1 MWILIFIGIDGAE
14 GEVLSGR
21 LTLGQ
26 HVEEGRFPHVR
37 YSDYTNFQIGPDTA
51 NKRFPFRFLD
61 FLWRHPRKNRNLY
74 RHHFPLPPSLPQFDP
89 SREKRRFIFSTL
101 LTRGS
106 RQTEEKKKTIYQYL
120 HIHGARVRGRRN
132 ENDSAFVGIRA
143 PRLSSSSIPTL
154 GIFNICPRPC
164 LERNQRGR
172 VK

>member
-1 MWILIFIGIDGAE
+1 MVQKGKFSAAAWLLVNTLKKVDFP
-14 GEVLSGR
+14 
-21 LTLGQ
+21 TLGIPTIPTFKL
-26 HVEEGRFPHVR
+26 VPTRPISG
-37 YSDYTNFQIGPDTA
+37 
-51 NKRFPFRFLD
+51 FRSGSSIFFGAILGKIEIYIVIIFL
-61 FLWRHPRKNRNLY
+61 F
-74 RHHFPLPPSLPQFDP
+74 LPPSFLPQFDP

-143 PRLSSSSIPTL
+143 PRPSSSSIPTL

>member
-37 YSDYTNFQIGPDTA
+37 YSNYTNFQIGPDTA

-74 RHHFPLPPSLPQFDP
+74 RHHFPLPPSLLPSPIRSVPRETSIHLFDIINAWL
-89 SREKRRFIFSTL
+89 STNGRKEKNDISIFAYTRRACTW
-101 LTRGS
+101 T
-106 RQTEEKKKTIYQYL
+106 
-120 HIHGARVRGRRN
+120 
-132 ENDSAFVGIRA
+132 
-143 PRLSSSSIPTL
+143 
-154 GIFNICPRPC
+154 
-164 LERNQRGR
+164 
-172 VK
+172 